1 MLTVVCDRVNEN
13 VGVAWG
19 WVNSLLAMFKD
30 YFDVTNQYVVQ
41 KMQIILVPFTV
52 KVSAQSE
59 K

>member
-1 MLTVVCDRVNEN
+1 MCGRVNEN